1 MGVEGLGFGGGGVG
15 GFSVRV
21 HEFMVDGWG
30 LSDSGESCLE
40 YVSNIMFLYR
50 VL

>member
-1 MGVEGLGFGGGGVG
+1 MGVEGLGFGGGGG
-15 GFSVRV
+15 LEGSVS
-21 HEFMVDGWG
+21 EFMVDGWG